1 MLKLNVDRYVHA
13 FKLSKQAGDPD
24 NIFRKSDYFFTVM
37 GITLNTSAFLNTIEM
52 LGNEQQAEKWRKI
65 VLNGQ
70 SFGGYGQT
78 QLGHGSNVQ
87 GLETQA
93 HYDQKKQVFRFR
105 SPKNTSAKYWPGVLG
120 LVCTHSV
127 IQAKTFVKGEPIG
140 VQTFIF

>member
-24 NIFRKSDYFFTVM
+24 NIFRKSDYF
-37 GITLNTSAFLNTIEM
+37 
-52 LGNEQQAEKWRKI
+52 
-65 VLNGQ
+65 
-70 SFGGYGQT
+70 
-78 QLGHGSNVQ
+78 
-87 GLETQA
+87 
-93 HYDQKKQVFRFR
+93 HYDQRKQVFRFR